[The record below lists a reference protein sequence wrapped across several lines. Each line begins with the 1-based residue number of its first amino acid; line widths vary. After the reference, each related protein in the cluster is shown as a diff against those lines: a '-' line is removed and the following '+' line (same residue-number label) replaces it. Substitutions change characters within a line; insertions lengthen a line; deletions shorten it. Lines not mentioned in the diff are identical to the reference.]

1 MLSEQVL
8 GLLNRQVNHELSNSM
23 LYRQLSSIANLNG
36 FFGTEEYCKRQSE
49 DELGHYNKVLDYITD
64 RNYPFKIESP
74 TNPEVSGIS
83 TLTDIFKAALK
94 REILTT
100 KMLREIKQSAID
112 NDDVLTDQWLIYLL
126 GEQIKE
132 EQNCYDILAMLKVAS
147 DDRSA
152 LLFADNKIKD
162 WEN

>member
-1 MLSEQVL
+1 
-8 GLLNRQVNHELSNSM
+8 
-23 LYRQLSSIANLNG
+23 
-36 FFGTEEYCKRQSE
+36 
-49 DELGHYNKVLDYITD
+49 
-64 RNYPFKIESP
+64 
-74 TNPEVSGIS
+74 
-83 TLTDIFKAALK
+83 
-94 REILTT
+94 
-100 KMLREIKQSAID
+100 MLREIKQSAID